1 MSDPD
6 PQPAQHPDRGPP
18 PAAGVEPVNAA
29 DLAQDPSQPDAD
41 DGLGAAGRSLGDALA
56 LSFRVLRWLFAVLLA
71 VFLLGG
77 CFTVDS
83 NQVAVRTTFGRIVGD
98 GGRDYLDSDGG
109 LYFRWPRPIGEVY
122 FVPTTSRTLRIDD
135 AFVFRQGR
143 ERPGERLANLDAG
156 ADYEPGVDG
165 MLLTGD
171 ASIVFARYAATYRV
185 LPEDAPDFVRNL
197 AGPRE
202 AGDFRDLADEPERL
216 FERAEV
222 LVDAAVRE
230 AVVAAEAT
238 RTFEQSL
245 RNQRRLAGEGEPDP
259 ADGEAGEAEAEEG
272 GEAVRDS
279 LIESI
284 TQRKL
289 DDLNVGVTIIEVA
302 RDDFS
307 VPPPLRPITEAYTQS
322 IQRRRQIV
330 GAAGSARR
338 TALTA
343 AAGPAYPAVV
353 AALDAYEAADRRAA
367 ADPDSAQAA
376 DALAAADAA
385 LKSLFLGEPAGDV
398 LPGLA
403 EALPAD
409 DPRRAALLETAAA
422 DPAATVSGE
431 AFQLVRAAET
441 EANDLVRRTESEI
454 ERFERLLPDYR
465 RRPEVVRRQLLAAA
479 VGEILGRE
487 DVVIRTTPGGQSLEL
502 LVGPDPDIRAQDQ
515 QRQIDRNRQA
525 RPAGPNPQR

>member
-6 PQPAQHPDRGPP
+6 PHPAQHPDRGPA
-18 PAAGVEPVNAA
+18 PAPGVEPVAA
-29 DLAQDPSQPDAD
+29 GEVVRDPSQGTADD
-41 DGLGAAGRSLGDALA
+41 DGLGAAGQSLGDALA

-83 NQVAVRTTFGRIVGD
+83 NEVAVRTTFGRIAGD

-109 LYFRWPRPIGEVY
+109 LYFRWPRPVGEVY

-135 AFVFRQGR
+135 AFVFRQGI

-156 ADYEPGVDG
+156 AEFEPGVDG

-171 ASIVFARYAATYRV
+171 ASIVFARYAVTYRV

-197 AGPRE
+197 AGPQD
-202 AGDFRDLADEPERL
+202 AGDFRDLADEPGRL
-216 FERAEV
+216 FERAEL

-238 RTFEQSL
+238 RTFEQSR
-245 RNQRRLAGEGEPDP
+245 RNQRGPADDAEPVEGEEGEGG
-259 ADGEAGEAEAEEG
+259 AA
-272 GEAVRDS
+272 AVRDS

-284 TQRKL
+284 AQRKL
-289 DDLNVGVTIIEVA
+289 DDLGVGVTILEVA

-307 VPPPLRPITEAYTQS
+307 VPPPLRPIVEAYSQS
-322 IQRRRQIV
+322 RQQRRQILNAA
-330 GAAGSARR
+330 GAARR
-338 TALTA
+338 QALTA
-343 AAGPAYPAVV
+343 AAGPAYPAVL

-385 LKSLFLGEPAGDV
+385 LRSLFLGGRAGDV

-403 EALPAD
+403 GTLPAD
-409 DPRRAALLETAAA
+409 DPRRAALLEAARA
-422 DPAATVSGE
+422 DPQATVSGE
-431 AFQLVRAAET
+431 AFQLVRAAE
-441 EANDLVRRTESEI
+441 VRASELENRTRSEV

-465 RRPEVVRRQLLAAA
+465 RRPEVVRRRLLAEV
-479 VGEILGRE
+479 VGEVLGRE
-487 DVVIRTTPGGQSLEL
+487 DVVINTTPGGEAIEL
-502 LVGPDPDIRAQDQ
+502 LIGPDPGVRAQDQ
-515 QRQIDRNRQA
+515 QRQIDRERRARQA
-525 RPAGPNPQR
+525 AGQNPQR